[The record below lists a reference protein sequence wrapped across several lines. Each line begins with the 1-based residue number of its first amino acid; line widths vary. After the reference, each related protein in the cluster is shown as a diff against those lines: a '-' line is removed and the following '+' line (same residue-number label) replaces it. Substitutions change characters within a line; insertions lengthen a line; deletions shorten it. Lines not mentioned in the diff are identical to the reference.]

1 MISLVIVNYN
11 QERYLGK
18 AIASILEQTR
28 RDWKLLI
35 WDDGSTDNSVA
46 IAREYEQQDDRIRI
60 IAATHQGIAKARR
73 NAMAETTGEY
83 IGWVDSDDWI
93 ADTALE
99 ETAKVL
105 DSNSAIG
112 MVYTD
117 YYDVNSRGKVLGI
130 GKRCNMPY
138 SPHRLLVDFMT
149 FHFRLLRREAY
160 QQIGE
165 INFNCEYT
173 DDYDLCLRLSEVTK
187 IERIQKPLYY
197 YRHHGQNIS
206 YRKRKEQIKS
216 SQHAINLALQRRGLA
231 DTYVL
236 KVEGARFY
244 LRKKENKFFAP
255 PTPLDPPFNSPL
267 KKGGWG
273 EKSPKSL
280 PLPNPLQYKKNYSSV
295 FPPVGGIEGGGEG
308 TNSLPLH
315 ERFRGV
321 ERFREKYSSSNL
333 LKTAA
338 TFIAVLPFTAAIS
351 LNPASAQQI
360 IPNDDGTMTVIT
372 KDGSTF
378 NIDGGTLSGDG
389 KNLFHSFQEFG
400 LDAGQIANFLS
411 NPNIQNILGRIN
423 GGNPS
428 IINGLIQVTGGN
440 SNLFLMNPSGI
451 IFGNN
456 ASLNVPG
463 DFTATTATGIGF
475 GDSWFNAVGT
485 NDYLNL
491 VGNPDSFNFANA
503 ESGVIINAGDLKVA
517 EDSNISLTGGT
528 VINTGTIE
536 TEGGNITVAA
546 VPGTNRV
553 RISQKGQL
561 LSLEIAIPQ
570 NAEGE
575 ALPIRVTDL
584 PNLLRGLPVDIDTG
598 LEVAANDD
606 VTVANSNT
614 VIPNEPGTTIISGTV
629 DASNTQ
635 PGSVGGEAHLL
646 GGKVGLIGADVDVSG
661 DAGAGEV
668 LVGGDYK
675 GQGTVPNAEV
685 TLVDSN
691 SEIKAD
697 ALQNGDGGEV
707 IVWADGTTA
716 FYGNISATGGS
727 NSGDGGFVEVS
738 GKNNLVFDGTV
749 DTSAINGKIGELLL
763 DPTNIEIVGSG
774 YDTTNLELVDQF
786 EDEDLDSTNNITRI
800 ANSAINNATSNVI
813 LQADNDITFNAP
825 ITIATPRVNLEANAN
840 NNIRV
845 NESIITNQGD
855 ISLSAN
861 EIDLQGSLQAPSV
874 RDEQGFVRFVSI
886 TLFANEIDL
895 QSSSSISARSIS
907 IESFSGNN
915 IVINTEANTDSL
927 DISPTDLQ
935 VLTNATYLDPFSE
948 QIRNAD
954 INFRTSGT
962 ITLTEGGASFGDR
975 FLTLDA
981 NEINLQGAIS
991 ARAIDI
997 ESFSGNNIV
1006 INTEADA
1013 PNSLDISSDDLAV
1026 LTNAT
1031 YFNPFLERI
1040 TNADVRFFTSEGT
1053 ITLTEGGASFGNG
1066 FLTLFANEIDLQGAI
1081 SASSISLIADEI
1093 DLQDAISAGLISIE
1107 SFSGNNIVINT
1118 EDANPDSLDISSN
1131 ELQALIN
1138 ANADVDFITF
1148 GGTIIVTPS
1157 GASFGENNFLT
1168 LQADEIDLQ
1177 GAISASS
1184 IDIISDFEENI
1195 VINTEA
1201 NNDNSLDISSN
1212 ELEVLTNAN
1221 ADVNFRSFSGT
1232 ITIADDVFFTEPVT
1246 LQAGNIDVNGRL
1258 EGRGDASITLIGSG
1272 TTTTLNA
1279 DITTQ
1284 GQPIQINDNVLLGA
1298 NVNLNT
1304 TDEGFAGANITID
1317 GTINNV
1323 PLPDPVPDPAPSP
1336 NNLTL
1341 TAGTGEINIT
1351 GAVGDT
1357 NPIGSVNANSINT
1370 TTFGSTINSTSLSTN
1385 ADGTTVLNGNVTTT
1399 NNQTYNDA
1407 VTLGAD
1413 TILNG
1418 TNITFNNT
1426 VDAASNG
1433 EQSLTV
1439 NASGNT
1445 TFGNE
1450 ISDRVGG
1457 TNPLEFLTTDASD
1470 TTVINT
1476 DQINTTGDQTYNDA
1490 VELGADTTLTGNNIT
1505 FNNTVDAGEIDGGGS
1520 VPPVVVDAGLTVN
1533 ASGNTTFG
1541 NQDSA
1546 RVGGTNPLEFLT
1558 TDAPGTTVINT
1569 DQINTTGD
1577 QTYNDAVELGNN
1589 TTLTGNDISFNSTVR
1604 SVAGANNSLTVNAR
1618 DIITT
1623 EQTEDIG
1630 EITFNGAVGDNNQPL
1645 LSLETN
1651 SDTGETSING
1661 GSVTTTESQTYNTD
1675 VSIGNFTTDTQLIAD
1690 SDNNG
1695 SGDFSAQNINGDQQN
1710 LSIEAVSINTGNID
1724 TSFSELLG
1732 SGQGGDINL
1741 TATNG
1746 NITTGNLNSSRFAS
1760 GLAGSGT
1767 VSGQGGDITLNA
1779 NGSIITGDINSFTSI
1794 EIEVIDGGTA
1804 ESLGGGTI
1812 TVEATGNISTG
1823 NLNSSSSANAT
1834 NIQVP
1839 QLGATAT
1846 AQDGGAINIDAGGN
1860 IEITGNIINSS
1871 SAATANGNPATA
1883 TAGAGSDINLIGNV
1897 ILTQFDTEFITTGDA
1912 GDGNMTIDGTVN
1924 NDPDPASFTNDLT
1937 LTAGTGAINITGA
1950 IGDTNPIGFIDANSS
1965 STTNFG
1971 SIVNADSLFTDA
1983 GGITILNGNV
1993 TTTDSQFYGDAVELG
2008 QNIELVGGGYGIT
2021 FDSTVRSQGEPRS
2034 LTITT
2039 TGDQFIDE
2047 GITFNG
2053 AVGDNNQPLSS
2064 LETNTNTGETSING
2078 GSVTTTESQT
2088 YNTDVSIGNFS
2099 VDTQLIADSDN
2110 NESGNFS
2117 SQNISGDGQNLFI
2130 QATSIT
2136 TGDIDS
2142 TFSVDVG
2149 DITLNSTNGNI
2160 TTGSIEGGNILIDS
2174 NGANND
2180 TQGLFTATATLPES
2194 NTSISGTTVTIEHGG
2209 GNTTPRTPFIVG
2221 NATTNGTAGA
2231 IVTTD
2236 DNIPPEATIPGNFP
2250 PPGETS
2256 TIQILT
2262 PEEIPIVAANDGTG
2276 SVVTRQ
2282 DDNVTF
2288 NITGGL
2294 TSDDNQNL
2302 FHSFTRFDLPESDQ
2316 IANFI
2321 ANESLDN
2328 ILARVSSGNASD
2340 IQGTIQV
2347 TGGNANLFL
2356 INPAGVIFSETAQLN
2371 VPAAFTVTTG
2381 NGVSF
2386 GDNWFSASGDFNAS
2400 ILNGTP
2406 EAIALT
2412 MDSPGAII
2420 NNANLTNNNGALNL
2434 VGGQVS
2440 IQGNITSNGFSGV
2453 GQKEGASIVNLSD
2466 FTITSTDG
2474 ITNLPNPFTANI
2486 LTVNEL
2492 AQLIDNNSSF
2502 SFASGIS
2509 ISTASVINSNGQ
2521 NINLIGNTN
2530 DDGVGVSIFDNASID
2545 ADGGNITLTGTSQL
2559 DAGVVID
2566 ETNINAD
2573 GGNITI
2579 TGTSVADDGVFIRGQ
2594 VTTSADGAINITG
2607 TSTEAIGILTLG
2619 TEASEGSPAIPTQI
2633 TTASGEINLT
2643 GTSTNSL
2650 GVNTQ
2655 NTDITSSNG
2664 AIAITGISTN
2674 NTGIQLESTNV
2685 STAINPDS
2693 PDTRITLTAD
2703 TMELEADAEGVENN
2717 FTSNELV
2724 LQPQTPSRN
2733 INLEIDRNN
2742 PPANALNFANGR
2754 IAQLSQN
2761 VNSITIGRADG
2772 TGTITVTD
2780 DFNDGLIVESN
2791 LTLRSPESNG
2801 AIIINDTIE
2810 TNSNDVTLNAGTS
2823 VNINQ
2828 DITTDGGAIA
2838 ITSGGTIDSSTV
2850 NLDSSSL
2857 NASGGDIN
2865 LTATGNINLGGVD
2878 SSSTS
2883 ESSED
2888 KAGDVT
2894 ITSTTGAI
2902 FAPSEA
2908 SLPTLIAN
2916 EKIIGIVANA
2926 IDGNGG
2932 NVTFSAAGDIQLF
2945 GIDSSSINGNGG
2957 DIFISSTAGAI
2968 NATLPTPVSE
2978 GSTETVPFGLLL
2990 SGTTGQNG
2998 GNITLQA
3005 EGDVAT
3011 GFIYSGSLG
3020 TGTGGTISLNSTNG
3034 NIDTTVGANLEPI
3047 TGGIIELPAGITP
3060 EIINTIFTG
3069 VSSLSQNNAGDINIT
3084 ANNGDITTSNI
3095 DAVSTTAT
3103 GGEVT
3108 LNTASGNITPQ
3119 NITTTNNNI
3128 DLNGAVTLAQDTT
3141 ITVNGTGDVNFAN
3154 TVDGTQSLTVN
3165 TSGNTI
3171 FNDAVGATTPLS
3183 SLTSDEGGT
3192 TQVNGDVTTT
3202 EDQTYNDA
3210 VTLGTDTT
3218 LEGTNITAN
3227 STVDAASNGEQ
3238 SLIVNASGNTIF
3250 NGEVGTTNALSSLT
3264 TNADGTTQLNGN
3276 VTTTGDQTYTAN
3288 EVDISTGIDITGNTV
3303 ILQPQDPA
3311 LNIAITPNTQSDN
3324 TLDITQAELDT
3335 IEANSIV
3342 IGNATDGSGTITVAN
3357 PVTVDDP
3364 ITLTT
3369 LSGTIQVNGQITG
3382 TDDASVNLD
3391 SSQTNLNS
3399 GITTEGDA
3407 ITINS
3412 DVTLQNNVALST
3424 VSNEETGADINING
3438 SVNGANDLTLN
3449 AGSSDIDIQGTI
3461 GSTATPLGDLQA
3473 NSTGTTNFGGAINAA
3488 SVTTNEGGTTT
3499 LNGNVTTTGNQSFND
3514 NLTTS
3519 ANIELNSSN
3528 GNITT
3533 QDITTSGNDLD
3544 INANSISTENITTQG
3559 GEVELESNQGAIAT
3573 GDINTSGTAEG
3584 NINLDSA
3591 TTIGTGAINSS
3602 GTTGNGGDVTLD
3614 SNSLGNTQ
3622 VSSGNITVDSIRAD
3636 SATNGNGGEIRVNVD
3651 NDNPGLFVAAESF
3664 DLNGVD
3670 TSIFSNSSS
3679 AEAITIKHGG
3689 NGEIPFEVA
3698 NPNLLERDNPNGTV
3712 GAIIGG
3718 GNSQIEDGSFLF
3730 NERRGNISIISVEEI
3745 DNNEIGNFDSE
3756 STSPI
3761 ESVETAINN
3770 LPPKLAISSIPE
3782 ARKTLLQIEQQAAQ
3796 KPALVYISFTSPEIT
3811 AATSDPDE
3819 YFARAE
3825 SCLTT
3830 EYRDALRLTGTQVE
3844 PKICLAAQ
3852 PSDRL
3857 EILVVTAE
3865 GEPIYLPVNVTRAE
3879 VEKQAENLYREVAN
3893 REELWQEPAELL
3905 YEWLIG
3911 SIEEELE
3918 TREID
3923 NLLFILPPKLRS
3935 LPLAA
3940 LYDWENDQF
3949 VVEKGYNIGLAPSI
3963 NLMNTIYNKDVQD
3976 AEVLGLGA
3984 SNFEPDQNQQ
3994 ALNAVEVEIPEIVN
4008 LRGGQVPIFNEQ
4020 FTLENLQTTLDDN
4033 SFPIIHLS
4041 THADFSTASIDDIY
4055 IQLYNQ
4061 RLTLNE
4067 LRSLDLKVGSTDLE
4081 LLVLSACRSAFGDT
4095 NAELGFA
4102 GLAVKLGVKTAIG
4115 SLWKVSDVTTPGLML
4130 EFYHQ
4135 LKTSAF
4141 KAEALRLAQVA
4152 MIKEQIQ
4159 IDLANRKMITSWG
4172 EVIDLPENVVADLL
4186 DNNITEI
4193 DLSHP
4198 YYWAPFTVIGSPW

>member
-46 IAREYEQQDDRIRI
+46 IAREYQQQDDRIRV
-60 IAATHQGIAKARR
+60 IAATHQGVAKARR
-73 NAMAETTGEY
+73 NAIAETTGEY

-93 ADTALE
+93 GDTALE

-130 GKRCNMPY
+130 GKRCNIPY
-138 SPHRLLVDFMT
+138 SPQRLLVDFMT
-149 FHFRLLRREAY
+149 FHFRLLRREVY
-160 QQIGE
+160 KQIGG
-165 INFNCEYT
+165 INSNCEYAY
-173 DDYDLCLRLSEVTK
+173 DYDLCLRLSEVTK
-187 IERIQKPLYY
+187 IERIEKPLYY
-197 YRHHGQNIS
+197 YRHHGKNLT
-206 YRKRKEQIKS
+206 YCKRQEQIKS
-216 SQHAINLALQRRGLA
+216 SKQAINQALQRRGLA

-236 KVEGARFY
+236 KVEGARFS
-244 LRKKENKFFAP
+244 LHRKQNKVPLNQATLKTQVTTVATQSIFAP
-255 PTPLDPPFNSPL
+255 LAPHN
-267 KKGGWG
+267 WG
-273 EKSPKSL
+273 QKSSQN
-280 PLPNPLQYKKNYSSV
+280 LPN
-295 FPPVGGIEGGGEG
+295 VGGYVHRG
-308 TNSLPLH
+308 
-315 ERFRGV
+315 FRGQ
-321 ERFREKYSSSNL
+321 YSSSNL

-338 TFIAVLPFTAAIS
+338 TFIAVLPFTAAIT

-475 GDSWFNAVGT
+475 GDSWFNAVGA

-517 EDSNISLTGGT
+517 DDSNISLTGGT

-546 VPGTNRV
+546 VPGTKRV
-553 RISQKGQL
+553 RISQEGQL
-561 LSLEIAIPQ
+561 LSLEIPIPQ

-598 LEVAANDD
+598 LELAANDD

-614 VIPNEPGTTIISGTV
+614 VIPNEPGTTIVSGTV

-707 IVWADGTTA
+707 IVWADNTTQ
-716 FYGNISATGGS
+716 FNGNISVRGGDA
-727 NSGDGGFVEVS
+727 SGNGGFVEVS
-738 GKNNLVFDGTV
+738 GKNNLIFNGTV
-749 DTSAINGKIGELLL
+749 DASAPNGNVGELLL
-763 DPTNIEIVGSG
+763 DPTFIVIVGSG
-774 YDTTNLELVDQF
+774 YEDTTNLEDVDQF
-786 EDEDLDSTNNITRI
+786 NDPDLDPTVSTTRIVNTAIDNAEADVTLQATVNITFSEPVNI
-800 ANSAINNATSNVI
+800 TNPGVGLTAQANNDINVNSDITTTGGNI
-813 LQADNDITFNAP
+813 TLTGNADNIDAGAV
-825 ITIATPRVNLEANAN
+825 TI
-840 NNIRV
+840 
-845 NESIITNQGD
+845 
-855 ISLSAN
+855 
-861 EIDLQGSLQAPSV
+861 
-874 RDEQGFVRFVSI
+874 
-886 TLFANEIDL
+886 
-895 QSSSSISARSIS
+895 
-907 IESFSGNN
+907 
-915 IVINTEANTDSL
+915 
-927 DISPTDLQ
+927 
-935 VLTNATYLDPFSE
+935 TNATV
-948 QIRNAD
+948 NAD
-954 INFRTSGT
+954 GGNITIDGTGGGGEVEINNFGIGIFNSQVTSANGNITLNGTGGGTGNLSDGIILNDSSTIQSTGTGNISLTGVGASGGQENSGIDIRGISAITSVDGDIVLNGTGGSGT
-962 ITLTEGGASFGDR
+962 ITQNEGIILTGDSTIESTGNGTISLDGTGGAGTGNNHYGIVIGIDPSQEDTIGSNSRVTSVNGNITLNGTGGGTGNSNYGIFVNDGGTIESTETGNVSLTGIAGSDISGSENQGILIFSTNARVGSVDGNISLTGTGGNGTGGLNRGININSGAVVESTGNGNLSLVGTGGSGGDIQNPNEGILIQGTNSTVSSLNGNIDLEGNATGNNNPGIGLDDGGLVQSTGTGNIS
-975 FLTLDA
+975 LTGTNADA
-981 NEINLQGAIS
+981 EGILLSSGSIVGNSGAVTLTSDEINLFGTS
-991 ARAIDI
+991 TI
-997 ESFSGNNIV
+997 EG
-1006 INTEADA
+1006 TGTLQLQ
-1013 PNSLDISSDDLAV
+1013 PLTPSLGITVGGITSDGRLNLD
-1026 LTNAT
+1026 
-1031 YFNPFLERI
+1031 
-1040 TNADVRFFTSEGT
+1040 TSELNTTQNGFSQIFIGGEDGT
-1053 ITLTEGGASFGNG
+1053 GTLT
-1066 FLTLFANEIDLQGAI
+1066 I
-1081 SASSISLIADEI
+1081 
-1093 DLQDAISAGLISIE
+1093 
-1107 SFSGNNIVINT
+1107 
-1118 EDANPDSLDISSN
+1118 
-1131 ELQALIN
+1131 
-1138 ANADVDFITF
+1138 
-1148 GGTIIVTPS
+1148 
-1157 GASFGENNFLT
+1157 
-1168 LQADEIDLQ
+1168 
-1177 GAISASS
+1177 
-1184 IDIISDFEENI
+1184 
-1195 VINTEA
+1195 A
-1201 NNDNSLDISSN
+1201 NN
-1212 ELEVLTNAN
+1212 
-1221 ADVNFRSFSGT
+1221 
-1232 ITIADDVFFTEPVT
+1232 VFFLDPVT
-1246 LQAGNIDVNGRL
+1246 LQAGNIEVNGLL
-1258 EGRGDASITLIGSG
+1258 EGRGDASINLIGAG
-1272 TTTTLNA
+1272 TTTTLNG

-1284 GQPIQINDNVLLGA
+1284 GQPIEINDNLILGTG
-1298 NVNLNT
+1298 VTLNT
-1304 TDEGFAGANITID
+1304 TEEGFDGANI
-1317 GTINNV
+1317 
-1323 PLPDPVPDPAPSP
+1323 
-1336 NNLTL
+1336 
-1341 TAGTGEINIT
+1341 
-1351 GAVGDT
+1351 
-1357 NPIGSVNANSINT
+1357 
-1370 TTFGSTINSTSLSTN
+1370 
-1385 ADGTTVLNGNVTTT
+1385 
-1399 NNQTYNDA
+1399 
-1407 VTLGAD
+1407 
-1413 TILNG
+1413 
-1418 TNITFNNT
+1418 
-1426 VDAASNG
+1426 
-1433 EQSLTV
+1433 
-1439 NASGNT
+1439 
-1445 TFGNE
+1445 
-1450 ISDRVGG
+1450 
-1457 TNPLEFLTTDASD
+1457 
-1470 TTVINT
+1470 
-1476 DQINTTGDQTYNDA
+1476 
-1490 VELGADTTLTGNNIT
+1490 
-1505 FNNTVDAGEIDGGGS
+1505 
-1520 VPPVVVDAGLTVN
+1520 
-1533 ASGNTTFG
+1533 
-1541 NQDSA
+1541 
-1546 RVGGTNPLEFLT
+1546 
-1558 TDAPGTTVINT
+1558 
-1569 DQINTTGD
+1569 
-1577 QTYNDAVELGNN
+1577 
-1589 TTLTGNDISFNSTVR
+1589 
-1604 SVAGANNSLTVNAR
+1604 
-1618 DIITT
+1618 
-1623 EQTEDIG
+1623 
-1630 EITFNGAVGDNNQPL
+1630 
-1645 LSLETN
+1645 
-1651 SDTGETSING
+1651 
-1661 GSVTTTESQTYNTD
+1661 
-1675 VSIGNFTTDTQLIAD
+1675 
-1690 SDNNG
+1690 
-1695 SGDFSAQNINGDQQN
+1695 
-1710 LSIEAVSINTGNID
+1710 
-1724 TSFSELLG
+1724 
-1732 SGQGGDINL
+1732 
-1741 TATNG
+1741 
-1746 NITTGNLNSSRFAS
+1746 
-1760 GLAGSGT
+1760 
-1767 VSGQGGDITLNA
+1767 
-1779 NGSIITGDINSFTSI
+1779 
-1794 EIEVIDGGTA
+1794 
-1804 ESLGGGTI
+1804 
-1812 TVEATGNISTG
+1812 
-1823 NLNSSSSANAT
+1823 
-1834 NIQVP
+1834 
-1839 QLGATAT
+1839 
-1846 AQDGGAINIDAGGN
+1846 
-1860 IEITGNIINSS
+1860 
-1871 SAATANGNPATA
+1871 
-1883 TAGAGSDINLIGNV
+1883 
-1897 ILTQFDTEFITTGDA
+1897 
-1912 GDGNMTIDGTVN
+1912 TIDGTVN
-1924 NDPDPASFTNDLT
+1924 NDPDPESFPNSLT

-2053 AVGDNNQPLSS
+2053 AVGDNNQPLLS
-2064 LETNTNTGETSING
+2064 LETNTETGETSING

-2088 YNTDVSIGNFS
+2088 YNTDVSIGNFTT
-2099 VDTQLIADSDN
+2099 DTQLIADSDN
-2110 NESGNFS
+2110 NETGNFS
-2117 SQNISGDGQNLFI
+2117 SQDIIGDGQNLFI
-2130 QATSIT
+2130 QATTVT

-2174 NGANND
+2174 NGENND

-2221 NATTNGTAGA
+2221 DATTNGTAGD
-2231 IVTTD
+2231 IVTSENVTAVT
-2236 DNIPPEATIPGNFP
+2236 EFP
-2250 PPGETS
+2250 DPFTS
-2256 TIQILT
+2256 PNATIQILT
-2262 PEEIPIVAANDGTG
+2262 TEDIPIVAANDGTG
-2276 SVVTRQ
+2276 SVVTPQQ
-2282 DDNVTF
+2282 DGVTF

-2440 IQGNITSNGFSGV
+2440 IQGNITTNGFSGV

-2474 ITNLPNPFTANI
+2474 ITNLPNPFTASI

-2530 DDGVGVSIFDNASID
+2530 DDGVGVSIFGDNIN
-2545 ADGGNITLTGTSQL
+2545 ADGGNITITGTSQL
-2559 DAGVVID
+2559 DAGVAID

-2664 AIAITGISTN
+2664 AIAITGTSTN

-2801 AIIINDTIE
+2801 AIIINDEIE
-2810 TNSNDVTLNAGTS
+2810 TNGNDVTLNAGTS

-2902 FAPSEA
+2902 FVPPEA

-2916 EKIIGIVANA
+2916 EKIIGIVADA

-3005 EGDVAT
+3005 AENITT

-3141 ITVNGTGDVNFAN
+3141 IRVNGTGDVNFAN
-3154 TVDGTQSLTVN
+3154 TVNGTQSLTVN

-3171 FNDAVGATTPLS
+3171 FNDAVGATTRLS
-3183 SLTSDEGGT
+3183 SLTTDEVGT

-3311 LNIAITPNTQSDN
+3311 LNIAIAPNTQSDN

-3335 IEANSIV
+3335 IEANSIA

-3357 PVTVDDP
+3357 PFTVDDP

-3369 LSGTIQVNGQITG
+3369 PSGTIQVNGQITG
-3382 TDDASVNLD
+3382 TDNASVTLD

-3424 VSNEETGADINING
+3424 ISNQEAGEDINING
-3438 SVNGANDLTLN
+3438 SVNGANNLTLD
-3449 AGSSDIDIQGTI
+3449 AGSGNINIQGTM
-3461 GSTATPLGDLQA
+3461 GTTENPLGDLQA

-3573 GDINTSGTAEG
+3573 GDINTSGTAGG

-3591 TTIGTGAINSS
+3591 TTIETGAINSS
-3602 GTTGNGGDVTLD
+3602 GTTENGGNVTLD

-3622 VSSGNITVDSIRAD
+3622 VASGNITVDTIRAD
-3636 SATNGNGGEIRVNVD
+3636 SATNGNGGGIRINAD

-3670 TSIFSNSSS
+3670 TSIFTNSSS

-3698 NPNLLERDNPNGTV
+3698 NPQLLQQDIPNGTV

-3730 NERRGNISIISVEEI
+3730 TEQRGNITIISVDEI

-3796 KPALVYISFTSPEIT
+3796 KPALVYISFTSPEIK

-3852 PSDRL
+3852 PSDLL

-3865 GEPIYLPVNVTRAE
+3865 GEPIYLPVDVTRAE

-3963 NLMNTIYNKDVQD
+3963 NLMNTIYNKNVQD
-3976 AEVLGLGA
+3976 AEVLALGA